1 MKPTTPIAPAAA
13 PAVDLP
19 QPQAGGSYTRC
30 PDTGAL
36 TLTSAT
42 QPVSADNLRH
52 QADDTTPTA
61 QEP

>member
-1 MKPTTPIAPAAA
+1 MKPTAPTAPAAA
-13 PAVDLP
+13 PATDLP

-36 TLTSAT
+36 QLQHAT
-42 QPVSADNLRH
+42 QPASADNLRH
-52 QADDTTPTA
+52 QADDATPTA